1 MNNKMEKPEPQKK
14 IRHEQIRGWGYIPK
28 VPILVSPFFS
38 WPPNLYR
45 MCSWIFK
52 RWLTITENLIIL
64 LISFASWTW
73 FHPPISSMKNFSL
86 DWIVVIWFHNLVLL
100 SLIAGL
106 LHWFFYIRKG
116 QANKLKYDSRILQY
130 KGRQFTFGGQVR
142 DNMFWSL
149 SSGVFFWTGYQVLIF
164 WAMSN
169 GYVPILNSTE
179 NPLIFVLW
187 FLFTPLWIS
196 FHFYWVHRLLHW
208 PPIYK
213 WVHSVHHR
221 NINVGP
227 WSGLSMHPVEH
238 LIFFSSMLIHLII
251 PTHPL
256 HVLFHV
262 QHQALQAASS
272 HTGYESLLVKNKKTL
287 DLGTFHHQMHHRYF
301 EVNYGTL
308 EIPWDK
314 WFGTFHDGTIHAHEK
329 FKHRRGNKS

>member
-1 MNNKMEKPEPQKK
+1 MEKPKPKKK
-14 IRHEQIRGWGYIPK
+14 ILHEQIRGWGYIPK

-86 DWIVVIWFHNLVLL
+86 EWVVMIWFHNLVLL
-100 SLIAGL
+100 SVIAGL

-116 QANKLKYDSRILQY
+116 QGAKLKYDPRILQY
-130 KGRQFTFGGQVR
+130 KGKQFTFGGQVR

-169 GYVPILNSTE
+169 GYAPILNSTK

-196 FHFYWVHRLLHW
+196 FHFYWIHRLLHW
-208 PPIYK
+208 PPLYK
-213 WVHSVHHR
+213 WFHSVHHR

-238 LIFFSSMLIHLII
+238 LIFFSSMLIHFII

-329 FKHRRGNKS
+329 FKHRRGNKNIN